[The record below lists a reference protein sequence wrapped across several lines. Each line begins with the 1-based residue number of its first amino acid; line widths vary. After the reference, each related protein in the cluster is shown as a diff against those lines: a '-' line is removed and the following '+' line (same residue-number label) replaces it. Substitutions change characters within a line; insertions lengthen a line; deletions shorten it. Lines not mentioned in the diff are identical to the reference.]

1 VAGSVRSIDT
11 SSSSLNIDE
20 ATENEFSDDA
30 LLDTRLDSLTKA
42 MTTLSTQS
50 STFGAALTTIQTR
63 QDFTTSMINTLQ
75 SGADTLVNADLNSES
90 ATLLA
95 LNTRQQLSQ
104 TALSLASQADQAV
117 LRLF

>member
-1 VAGSVRSIDT
+1 VAGTVRGID
-11 SSSSLNIDE
+11 SSDSSLGIGE
-20 ATENEFSDDA
+20 AKADEFSDDA
-30 LLDTRLDSLTKA
+30 KLDARLDDLRTA
-42 MTTLSTQS
+42 ITTLSTQAS
-50 STFGAALTTIQTR
+50 SFGSALTTIQTR
-63 QDFTTSMINTLQ
+63 QDFTKNMINTLQ
-75 SGADTLVNADLNSES
+75 SGADNLVNADLNEES